1 MEPGDDDALTL
12 AISDIDR
19 RLTSLSGTVA
29 EISAKVLYDPVPNKV
44 WNWQEF
50 NDDQRAAALAKLK
63 EWMSTTLVRYPRVF
77 YELLPCWQRHDAAID
92 ALTAAYGTWLLA
104 HHGKSNFEQL
114 AFWRVLGFRTC
125 GLN

>member
-50 NDDQRAAALAKLK
+50 NDDQRAAALAN
-63 EWMSTTLVRYPRVF
+63 SRS
-77 YELLPCWQRHDAAID
+77 
-92 ALTAAYGTWLLA
+92 G
-104 HHGKSNFEQL
+104 
-114 AFWRVLGFRTC
+114 
-125 GLN
+125 